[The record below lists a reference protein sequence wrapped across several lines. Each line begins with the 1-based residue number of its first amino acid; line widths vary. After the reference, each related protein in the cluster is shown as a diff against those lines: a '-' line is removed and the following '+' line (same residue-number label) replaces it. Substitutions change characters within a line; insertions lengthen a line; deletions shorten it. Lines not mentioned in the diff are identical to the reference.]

1 MLPTH
6 PKPHPRLTANITPL
20 LHNSAV
26 LLMFYSIYLTTSN
39 MFGENSMLY
48 FIVTLKSATKKNEY
62 IPSDYLKGSVL
73 F

>member
-1 MLPTH
+1 
-6 PKPHPRLTANITPL
+6 
-20 LHNSAV
+20 
-26 LLMFYSIYLTTSN
+26 MFYSIYLTTSN